1 MIKKNS
7 MLILGAPYDNSDAYT
22 FASEA
27 LMRDPDIIRRVLQT
41 HGLEALE
48 HISYEAKN
56 SNESC

>member
-1 MIKKNS
+1 